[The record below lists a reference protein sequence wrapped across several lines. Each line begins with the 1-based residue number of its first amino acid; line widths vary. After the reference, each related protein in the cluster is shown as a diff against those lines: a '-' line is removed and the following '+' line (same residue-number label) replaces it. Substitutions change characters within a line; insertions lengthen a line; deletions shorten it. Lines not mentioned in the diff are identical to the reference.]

1 MKHADA
7 QGAVLAR
14 MAESRA
20 ELIAAHVAD
29 DPSRVTR
36 AARVP
41 SRTLLAGTPSWLLRT
56 PNAELFALMLVSVAI
71 LRMRR
76 TVQTA
81 VGAGLS
87 ASTNRAFANVFDAP
101 RGSLTEE

>member
-1 MKHADA
+1 MKHAEA

-20 ELIAAHVAD
+20 ELIAAHTAD
-29 DPSRVTR
+29 GPLRVTHVPR
-36 AARVP
+36 ALPTTRPVP
-41 SRTLLAGTPSWLLRT
+41 WFLRS
-56 PNAELFALMLVSVAI
+56 PNAELIALALVGIAI
-71 LRMRR
+71 LGVRR

-87 ASTNRAFANVFDAP
+87 ASTHRAFSDVLDAL
-101 RGSLTEE
+101 RG

>member
-1 MKHADA
+1 MKHAEA

-20 ELIAAHVAD
+20 ELIAAHIAD
-29 DPSRVTR
+29 EPLRVTR
-36 AARVP
+36 APRIPRALPATTTRPVP
-41 SRTLLAGTPSWLLRT
+41 WFLRT
-56 PNAELFALMLVSVAI
+56 PNAELIALALVGIAI
-71 LRMRR
+71 LGVRR

-87 ASTNRAFANVFDAP
+87 ASTHRAFSDVLNAL
-101 RGSLTEE
+101 RE

>member
-1 MKHADA
+1 MKHAEA

-20 ELIAAHVAD
+20 ELIAAYVVD
-29 DPSRVTR
+29 EPLRITR
-36 AARVP
+36 ARRVP
-41 SRTLLAGTPSWLLRT
+41 SRSLPASTRPAPWFLRT
-56 PNAELFALMLVSVAI
+56 PNAELIALALVGIAI
-71 LRMRR
+71 LGLRR

-87 ASTNRAFANVFDAP
+87 ASTHRAFANVFDAL
-101 RGSLTEE
+101 RG

>member
-1 MKHADA
+1 MKHAEA

-20 ELIAAHVAD
+20 ELIAAHIAD
-29 DPSRVTR
+29 EPLRVTR
-36 AARVP
+36 VTRVP
-41 SRTLLAGTPSWLLRT
+41 RTLPATRPAPWFLRT
-56 PNAELFALMLVSVAI
+56 PNAELIALALVGIAI
-71 LRMRR
+71 LGVRR

-87 ASTNRAFANVFDAP
+87 ASTHRAFSDVLNAL
-101 RGSLTEE
+101 RG